1 MFKRLIRLGFCYFS
15 DGKKFVIRFYKIK
28 RYGVSDLLKKAP
40 RSFQIL
46 ASYAKSCGVTLKI
59 PYPPKKIKLNGETN
73 YVWAAPGHT
82 VWMPAPILDLLNDK
96 NSEYWHYAPNFLAH
110 EIGHIQDKKKR
121 NCPFSTVGK
130 WCLCPSWEI
139 YAQKRGME
147 ILKNLG
153 ILPEQKII
161 DCIINHFSE
170 YIVDILK
177 ENKKCAKNLMEGKCP
192 YLAWAETVQVIDC
205 GI

>member
-1 MFKRLIRLGFCYFS
+1 MLKRLIRSGFRYFS

-28 RYGVSDLLKKAP
+28 RYGVSGLLRNAP
-40 RSFQIL
+40 HSFQIL
-46 ASYAKSCGVTLKI
+46 ASYAKSCGITLEI
-59 PYPPKKIKLNGETN
+59 PYPPKKLKLNGETN
-73 YVWAAPGHT
+73 YIWAAPEQT
-82 VWMPAPILDLLNDK
+82 VWMPAPILDLNDK
-96 NSEYWHYAPNFLAH
+96 NSEYWRYALDFLAH
-110 EIGHIQDKKKR
+110 EIGHLQDKKKR

-153 ILPEQKII
+153 ILPEQKILDHI
-161 DCIINHFSE
+161 TNHFSKH

-177 ENKKCAKNLMEGKCP
+177 ENKKCAKNLMEGKCL
-192 YLAWAETVQVIDC
+192 YLTWSETLQIIDH